1 MTAFVDGMAERD
13 IPLSVFHYDCFWMRE
28 YQWSDFEWDAR
39 AFHDPVGQIARMHE
53 RDVHVSVWIN
63 PYIAQRSALFR
74 EAADNGYLLLR
85 TDGSVWQWDM
95 WQAGM
100 GLVDFTNPDAADW
113 YVAKL
118 QGLLDQGVDAF
129 KTDFGERIPV
139 EGVVWHDGSDPHRM
153 HNYYAKLYNEVVFRA
168 LERHHGVG
176 DAVVFARSATAGS
189 QQFPVHWGG
198 DNDSTFLSM
207 AESLRGGL
215 SLAMSGFGY
224 WSHDIGGF
232 EGTPDPGLFKR
243 WLAFGLLSSHSRPA
257 RLVVRARAVGLRRR
271 GRRHRPRVHEAQDAA
286 DAVPRGCRRAGAHE
300 GTPMMRPHGARVPR
314 RPLGLRRRHPV
325 HAGRRAAGRT
335 GVHRRRDGGVLRA
348 RGAVDLPHRRLRRG
362 RPPLGRRDT
371 TATTRCRCA
380 CARARCC
387 PSAPTTSRPD
397 YDWADGVTLRC
408 FELPDGYDAVTTVPG
423 HDAKGS
429 IDGVG
434 ATTFR
439 VRREGAAIIASSD
452 DARAP
457 WALQVGER
465 IDRAEASG
473 EIRIEIEEDA
483 R

>member
-1 MTAFVDGMAERD
+1 
-13 IPLSVFHYDCFWMRE
+13 
-28 YQWSDFEWDAR
+28 
-39 AFHDPVGQIARMHE
+39 
-53 RDVHVSVWIN
+53 
-63 PYIAQRSALFR
+63 
-74 EAADNGYLLLR
+74 
-85 TDGSVWQWDM
+85 M

-100 GLVDFTNPDAADW
+100 GLVDFTNPEAADW

-153 HNYYAKLYNEVVFRA
+153 HNFYAKLYNEVVFRA

-243 WLAFGLLSSHSRPA
+243 WLAFGLLSSHSR
-257 RLVVRARAVGLRRR
+257 LHGSSSVRVPWAFDDEAVDIARAFTKLKMRLM
-271 GRRHRPRVHEAQDAA
+271 PYL
-286 DAVPRGCRRAGAHE
+286 AGAAEQAHRC
-300 GTPMMRPHGARVPR
+300 GTPMMRPMALEFPGDRSGFDADTQYMLGDALLVAPIFTADGSVEYYVPEGEWTS
-314 RPLGLRRRHPV
+314 LLDGSV
-325 HAGRRAAGRT
+325 TDGRRWVSETHGYDSVPLRVRPGT
-335 GVHRRRDGGVLRA
+335 VLPF
-348 RGAVDLPHRRLRRG
+348 GAD
-362 RPPLGRRDT
+362 D
-371 TATTRCRCA
+371 
-380 CARARCC
+380 
-387 PSAPTTSRPD
+387 SRPD
-397 YDWADGVTLRC
+397 YDWSDGVTLRC
-408 FELPDGYDAVTTVPG
+408 FELPDGYDRETRVPG

-439 VRREGAAIIASSD
+439 VRREGAAIIASTV
-452 DARAP
+452 DAHAP
-457 WALQVGER
+457 WALQVGDR
-465 IDRAEASG
+465 IARAAASG
-473 EIRIEIEEDA
+473 EVRIELEEETA